1 MDSDNIVAILFVVV
15 YYNIMTKEQFYNE
28 CGVILSS
35 HPYIEPYHG
44 SNRVNR
50 WTNRNPGNGRY
61 EGIGVV
67 RYFSKR
73 LIHIIL
79 DKSSKTYI
87 VKTPEEAFEILRSLK
102 GDGNG

>member
-1 MDSDNIVAILFVVV
+1 M
-15 YYNIMTKEQFYNE
+15 
-28 CGVILSS
+28 ILSS
-35 HPYIEPYHG
+35 HSYIEPYHG

-67 RYFSKR
+67 RYFSKS

-79 DKSSKTYI
+79 DNSSKTYI
-87 VKTPEEAFEILRSLK
+87 VKTPEEAFEILRAVR
-102 GDGNG
+102 GIDDGR